1 MTINPL
7 SSPNDVKLVNSGQDC
22 RGWSV
27 VDALGTE
34 LGTVSEML
42 VDKELERVTTV
53 VLESAMRLAVSE
65 ISLRDGRA
73 VIPTLAV

>member
-1 MTINPL
+1 MTVEPL
-7 SSPNDVKLVNSGQDC
+7 SNLDDVKLVNSGQDC

-42 VDKELERVTTV
+42 VDKEHERVTTA
-53 VLESAMRLAVSE
+53 VLGSGMRLAVSE